1 MSLTIGVDVG
11 GTKVLGGVVDE
22 SGKILEK
29 ARRDTP
35 REGGGAL
42 TKTIADVALELMR
55 NHKVSA
61 VGVSAA
67 GFVSSDRKTM
77 LATPNIAGWNGVNL
91 DAELT
96 ELIGVDVVIENDG
109 NAAAWGEAIFG
120 AGRGEAHML
129 MLTVGTGIGS
139 GIVVNG
145 QLHRGAYGIAGE
157 IGHMRVVPEGHLCGC
172 GARGCFEQYASGSGL
187 MRHVREAISQITP
200 VNSGDIKSRDQISTP
215 SQAWDDTHA
224 KISAINPS
232 NRGVITMDSGVR
244 WERLA
249 ATAETNVNFMEII
262 YQPGSEST
270 PSGDLITH
278 EGYEYGYAL
287 EGEIEVTIGDAV
299 IALGK
304 NHSIGFDSSIPHK
317 LRNTGKSVFRGIW
330 FVHGCGEKIE
340 H

>member
-1 MSLTIGVDVG
+1 MALTIGIDVG

-22 SGKILEK
+22 SGNILEK

-35 REGGGAL
+35 RQGGEEL
-42 TKTIADVALELMR
+42 TKTIAEVALELMR

-96 ELIGVDVVIENDG
+96 ALIGIDVVIENDG
-109 NAAAWGEAIFG
+109 NAAAWGEAVFG

-129 MLTVGTGIGS
+129 LLTVGTGIGA

-145 QLHRGAYGIAGE
+145 QLHRGAFGIAAE

-187 MRHVREAISQITP
+187 MRHVREAIAATP
-200 VNSGDIKSRDQISTP
+200 DIARNLLALGDGTIEGLKGHHVTEAARAGDVVALAAFNTTAQWLGAGIASL
-215 SQAWDDTHA
+215 
-224 KISAINPS
+224 SAILDPAIVVIGGGVVDAGEILLEPTRANMERKMPFSGKHPS
-232 NRGVITMDSGVR
+232 PKLV
-244 WERLA
+244 A
-249 ATAETNVNFMEII
+249 ATLGNDAGLV
-262 YQPGSEST
+262 GVA
-270 PSGDLITH
+270 DLARI
-278 EGYEYGYAL
+278 
-287 EGEIEVTIGDAV
+287 
-299 IALGK
+299 
-304 NHSIGFDSSIPHK
+304 
-317 LRNTGKSVFRGIW
+317 
-330 FVHGCGEKIE
+330 
-340 H
+340 